1 MNPINYISVLQ
12 GDQKEYLEQLYEKY
26 LESPESIPEDWKIL
40 FDSLEKDNGTRIE
53 KKAITLTSEIQPED
67 LPSDWITADLN
78 LKVHKLIQDYRRHG
92 HFVANIDPLGMH
104 QKDPKMFF
112 NISKYGI
119 TEADL
124 KRKVTVSI
132 ANKDYIDTVEN
143 IINKMQNIY
152 CSTTGF
158 EFYYIRDDEKRNWI
172 IDRVESE
179 DFYKPLPYEIVRMLY
194 YKLFSAEYFEKFLSI
209 KYPGKKRFSLEG
221 GESLIPAIA
230 TLIEEAGKYDVEQIV
245 IGMAHRGRLNVLAN
259 IMGKDPAQIFA
270 EFNEN
275 VGEDI
280 SMGDVKYHLGYSS
293 DYKTLNNKSIHLS
306 LAFNPSHLEVIN
318 PVVMGSVR
326 ARQTKNK
333 DETRDKHFALLIHGD
348 AAIAGQGINYE
359 MINMAHLKGY
369 TIGGSIH
376 IVVNNQIGFTT
387 EPQDARSTP
396 YATDIGKLLQT
407 PIFHVNGDDPIAVCR
422 AVKLAVEFRQTFNTD
437 VFIDLICFRK
447 WGHNE
452 TDEPSFTQPVMYKKI
467 KKHPGTFTLF
477 DKSPTSSVLSNE
489 EKDKIKQE
497 ICQFFENAHKRLESE
512 DIKIYIQTLTDQW
525 KGLKRIDFDNE
536 PDTSVNLSTL
546 QKVTEVLTSVPE
558 RFHLNPKLKRLFQE
572 RYDMIFYPDKK
583 KIDWGMGELLAYG
596 SLLLEGTP
604 VRISGQDCKRG
615 TFSHRHAAVYDT
627 ETGEE
632 YIPLQNLAPKQAKFE
647 IINSLLSE
655 EAVLG
660 FEFGYSLADPKTL
673 VIWEAQFGDFANGA
687 QVIIDQ
693 FISSSEAKWQRM
705 SGITLFLP
713 HGYEGQGPEHS
724 SARLERYLQLCSQH
738 NIQVVYPTLPSQ
750 IFHLLRRQIKRNYR
764 KPLIVMTP
772 KSLLRH
778 VEAVSELKDFT
789 SGNFLEVID
798 ETDKEI
804 KPEKVTKLIF
814 CTGKIYYEL
823 REARKNKQKNHI
835 AIVRIEQLYPFPAEK
850 TKDII
855 SKYPNVEEYYWV
867 QEEPRNQGAWI
878 YMENHLGHLCP
889 KKLNYIGRQASPSPA
904 TGYFK
909 VHLKEQEA
917 IIKEAIEL

>member
-1 MNPINYISVLQ
+1 MKPLTYISVLQ

-26 LESPESIPEDWKIL
+26 LKSPESIPTDWKIL
-40 FDSLEKDNGTRIE
+40 FDSLETENKSYTAQ
-53 KKAITLTSEIQPED
+53 KKILSSEIQPED
-67 LPSDWITADLN
+67 LPADWIKEDLN

-92 HFVANIDPLGMH
+92 HFNANIDPLGMH
-104 QKDPKMFF
+104 KKDPRAFF
-112 NISKYGI
+112 DISKYGI
-119 TEADL
+119 KESDL
-124 KRKVTVSI
+124 NKKVTVSI
-132 ANKDYIDTVEN
+132 ANKDYVDTVEN
-143 IINKMQNIY
+143 IIKKMEQIY
-152 CSTTGF
+152 CSTTGI
-158 EFYYIRDDEKRNWI
+158 EFFYIRDDEKRNWI
-172 IDRVESE
+172 INHVESE
-179 DFYKPLPYEIVRMLY
+179 EFYQPLSKEILKILY
-194 YKLFSAEYFEKFLSI
+194 HKLYSAEYFEKFLAI

-221 GESLIPAIA
+221 GESLIPAIT
-230 TLIEEAGKYDVEQIV
+230 TLIEEAGKYDVKQIV

-275 VGEDI
+275 VSEEI
-280 SMGDVKYHLGYSS
+280 SMGDVKYHLGFSS
-293 DYKTLNNKSIHLS
+293 DYKTLNNKLIHLS

-326 ARQTKNK
+326 ARQTKNN
-333 DETRDKHFALLIHGD
+333 DEERNKHFALLIHGD

-359 MINMAHLKGY
+359 MINMALLKGY

-396 YATDIGKLLQT
+396 YATDIAKLLQT
-407 PIFHVNGDDPIAVCR
+407 PIFHVNGDDPIAVYRCI
-422 AVKLAVEFRQTFNTD
+422 KLAVKFRQTFHTD
-437 VFIDLICFRK
+437 VFIDLICYRK

-452 TDEPSFTQPVMYKKI
+452 TDEPNFTQPLMYKKI
-467 KKHPGTFTLF
+467 KEHPGTFTLF
-477 DKSPTSSVLSNE
+477 DRSPVTSILTNE
-489 EKDKIKQE
+489 EKEKIKQE
-497 ICQFFENAHKRLESE
+497 VHQYFDNAYKRLQSE

-525 KGLKRIDFDNE
+525 KGLKKIDFENE
-536 PDTSVNLSTL
+536 PDTNVDLKTL
-546 QKVTEVLTSVPE
+546 QKITEKITKVPDG
-558 RFHLNPKLKRLFQE
+558 FNLNPKLKRLFEE
-572 RYDMIFYPDKK
+572 RYDMIFKPEKK
-583 KIDWGMGELLAYG
+583 KIDWAMGELLAYG
-596 SLLLEGTP
+596 SLLLEGIP

-615 TFSHRHAAVYDT
+615 TFSHRHAAVYDS

-632 YIPLQNLAPKQAKFE
+632 YIPLQHLEPTQGKFE
-647 IINSLLSE
+647 IYNSLLSE

-660 FEFGYSLADPKTL
+660 FEFGYSLVDPKTL

-750 IFHLLRRQIKRNYR
+750 IFHLIRRQIKRNYR

-778 VEAVSELKDFT
+778 VEAVSEIKDLT
-789 SGNFLEVID
+789 EGKFLEVID
-798 ETDKEI
+798 EIDREI
-804 KPEKVTKLIF
+804 LPQKVKKLIF
-814 CTGKIYYEL
+814 CSGKIYYEL
-823 REARKNKQKNHI
+823 RESRKNKQKNHL
-835 AIVRIEQLYPFPAEK
+835 AIVRIEQLYPFPSGKVKE
-850 TKDII
+850 II
-855 SKYPNVEEYYWV
+855 SKYPNVDEYYWV

-889 KKLNYIGRQASPSPA
+889 KKLNYIGRPASPSPA

-917 IIKEAIEL
+917 ILKEAIE

>member
-1 MNPINYISVLQ
+1 VLQ

-26 LESPESIPEDWKIL
+26 LKSPESIPTDWKIL
-40 FDSLEKDNGTRIE
+40 FDSLETENKSYTAQ
-53 KKAITLTSEIQPED
+53 KKVVSSEIQPED
-67 LPSDWITADLN
+67 LPADWIKEDLN

-92 HFVANIDPLGMH
+92 HFNANIDPLGMH
-104 QKDPKMFF
+104 KKDPQAFF
-112 NISKYGI
+112 DISKYGI
-119 TEADL
+119 KESDL
-124 KRKVTVSI
+124 KKKVTVSI

-143 IINKMQNIY
+143 IIKKMEQIY
-152 CSTTGF
+152 CSTTGI
-158 EFYYIRDDEKRNWI
+158 EFFYIRDDEKRNWI
-172 IDRVESE
+172 ISHVESE
-179 DFYKPLPYEIVRMLY
+179 EFYQPLSKEILKTLY
-194 YKLFSAEYFEKFLSI
+194 HKLYSAEYFEKFLAI

-221 GESLIPAIA
+221 GESLIPAIT
-230 TLIEEAGKYDVEQIV
+230 TLIEEAGKYDVKQIV

-275 VGEDI
+275 VNEEI
-280 SMGDVKYHLGYSS
+280 SMGDVKYHLGFSS
-293 DYKTLNNKSIHLS
+293 DYKTLNNKLIHLS

-326 ARQTKNK
+326 ARQTKNN
-333 DETRDKHFALLIHGD
+333 DEERNKHFALLIHGD

-359 MINMAHLKGY
+359 MINMALLKGY

-396 YATDIGKLLQT
+396 YATDIAKLLQT
-407 PIFHVNGDDPIAVCR
+407 PIFHVNGDDPIAVYRCI
-422 AVKLAVEFRQTFNTD
+422 KLAVKFRQTFHTD
-437 VFIDLICFRK
+437 VFIDLICYRK

-452 TDEPSFTQPVMYKKI
+452 TDEPNFTQPLMYKKI
-467 KKHPGTFTLF
+467 KEHPGTFTLF
-477 DKSPTSSVLSNE
+477 DRSPVTSILTNE
-489 EKDKIKQE
+489 EKEKIKQE
-497 ICQFFENAHKRLESE
+497 VHQYFDNAYKRLQSE

-525 KGLKRIDFDNE
+525 KGLKKIDFENE
-536 PDTSVNLSTL
+536 PDTSVDLKTL
-546 QKVTEVLTSVPE
+546 QKITEKITKVPDG
-558 RFHLNPKLKRLFQE
+558 FNLNPKLKRLFEE
-572 RYDMIFYPDKK
+572 RYDMIFKPEKK
-583 KIDWGMGELLAYG
+583 KIDWAMGELLAYG
-596 SLLLEGTP
+596 SLLLEGIP

-615 TFSHRHAAVYDT
+615 TFSHRHAAVYDS

-632 YIPLQNLAPKQAKFE
+632 YIPLQHLEPTQGKFE
-647 IINSLLSE
+647 IYNSLLSE

-778 VEAVSELKDFT
+778 VEAVSEIKDFT
-789 SGNFLEVID
+789 EEKFLEVID
-798 ETDKEI
+798 EIDREI
-804 KPEKVTKLIF
+804 LPQKVKKLIF
-814 CTGKIYYEL
+814 CSGKIYYEL
-823 REARKNKQKNHI
+823 RESRKNKQKNHI
-835 AIVRIEQLYPFPAEK
+835 AIVRLEQLYPFPLGKVKE
-850 TKDII
+850 II
-855 SKYPNVEEYYWV
+855 SKYPNVDEYYWV

-889 KKLNYIGRQASPSPA
+889 KKLNYIGRPASPSPA

-917 IIKEAIEL
+917 IIKEAIE

>member
-1 MNPINYISVLQ
+1 MNPLTYISVLQ

-26 LESPESIPEDWKIL
+26 LKSPESIPTDWKIL
-40 FDSLEKDNGTRIE
+40 FDSLETENKSYTAQ
-53 KKAITLTSEIQPED
+53 KKVVSSEIQPED
-67 LPSDWITADLN
+67 LPADWIKEDLN

-92 HFVANIDPLGMH
+92 HFNANIDPLGMH
-104 QKDPKMFF
+104 KKDLRAFF
-112 NISKYGI
+112 DISKYGI
-119 TEADL
+119 KESDL
-124 KRKVTVSI
+124 KKKVTVSI

-143 IINKMQNIY
+143 IIKKMEQIY
-152 CSTTGF
+152 CSTTGI
-158 EFYYIRDDEKRNWI
+158 EFFYIRDDEKRNWI
-172 IDRVESE
+172 ISHVESE
-179 DFYKPLPYEIVRMLY
+179 EFYQPLSKEILKTLY
-194 YKLFSAEYFEKFLSI
+194 HKLYSAEYFEKFLAI

-221 GESLIPAIA
+221 GESLIPAIT
-230 TLIEEAGKYDVEQIV
+230 TLIEEAGKYDVKQIV

-275 VGEDI
+275 VNEEI
-280 SMGDVKYHLGYSS
+280 SMGDVKYHLGFSS
-293 DYKTLNNKSIHLS
+293 DYKTLNNKLIHLS

-326 ARQTKNK
+326 ARQTKNN
-333 DETRDKHFALLIHGD
+333 DEERNKHFALLIHGD

-359 MINMAHLKGY
+359 MINMALLKGY

-396 YATDIGKLLQT
+396 YATDIAKLLQT
-407 PIFHVNGDDPIAVCR
+407 PIFHVNGDDPIAVYRCI
-422 AVKLAVEFRQTFNTD
+422 KLAVKFRQTFHTD
-437 VFIDLICFRK
+437 VFIDLICYRK

-452 TDEPSFTQPVMYKKI
+452 TDEPNFTQPLMYKKI
-467 KKHPGTFTLF
+467 KEHPGTFTLF
-477 DKSPTSSVLSNE
+477 DRSPVTSILTNE
-489 EKDKIKQE
+489 EKEKIKQE
-497 ICQFFENAHKRLESE
+497 VHQYFDNAYKRLQSE

-525 KGLKRIDFDNE
+525 KGLKKIDFENE
-536 PDTSVNLSTL
+536 PDTSVDLKTL
-546 QKVTEVLTSVPE
+546 QKITEKITKVPDG
-558 RFHLNPKLKRLFQE
+558 FNLNPKLKRLFEE
-572 RYDMIFYPDKK
+572 RYDMIFKPEKK
-583 KIDWGMGELLAYG
+583 KIDWAMGELLAYG
-596 SLLLEGTP
+596 SLLLEGIP

-615 TFSHRHAAVYDT
+615 TFSHRHAAVYDS

-632 YIPLQNLAPKQAKFE
+632 YIPLQHLEPTQGKFE
-647 IINSLLSE
+647 IYNSLLSE

-778 VEAVSELKDFT
+778 VEAVSEIKDFT
-789 SGNFLEVID
+789 EGKFLEVID
-798 ETDKEI
+798 EIDREI
-804 KPEKVTKLIF
+804 LPQKVKKLIF
-814 CTGKIYYEL
+814 CSGKIYYEL
-823 REARKNKQKNHI
+823 RESRKNKQKNHI
-835 AIVRIEQLYPFPAEK
+835 AIVRLEQLYPFPLGKVKE
-850 TKDII
+850 II
-855 SKYPNVEEYYWV
+855 SKYPNVDEYYWV

-889 KKLNYIGRQASPSPA
+889 KKLNYIGRPASPSPA

-917 IIKEAIEL
+917 IIKEAIE